1 MKIEK
6 VAKPVPNLYE
16 KTEYVIQIKN
26 LRQALNHGL
35 VKKLHRIV
43 NFNQKAWLKLYIF
56 ISTELRKKAKNNFE
70 KYFFLNSLKSWKM

>member
-43 NFNQKAWLKLYIF
+43 NFNQKAWLKSYIF
-56 ISTELRKKAKNNFE
+56 ISTELRKKAKNNF
-70 KYFFLNSLKSWKM
+70 FLNSLKSWKM

>member
-43 NFNQKAWLKLYIF
+43 NFNQKAWLKSYIF

>member
-6 VAKPVPNLYE
+6 VAKLVPNLYE

-43 NFNQKAWLKLYIF
+43 NFNQKAWLKSYIF
-56 ISTELRKKAKNNFE
+56 ISTELRKKAKSNFE
-70 KYFFLNSLKSWKM
+70 KDFF

>member
-43 NFNQKAWLKLYIF
+43 NFNQKAWLKSYIF

-70 KYFFLNSLKSWKM
+70 KYFF

>member
-43 NFNQKAWLKLYIF
+43 NFNQKAWLKSYIF
-56 ISTELRKKAKNNFE
+56 ISTELRKKAKNDFE
-70 KYFFLNSLKSWKM
+70 KDLF